1 MPKIA
6 IAIVISLL
14 AGFAAAALMLNEA
27 DPIAAEVSG
36 FDSSA
41 QIDDRLKALEDAV
54 SAERQARQLLEEE
67 LFILYEHLESLE
79 GVQPGNNSPQVAVE
93 LSEAMVEARAR
104 EYRARSRGY
113 SGNDTDQRR
122 AALLAAGFSPSRA
135 DWVIQRESEL
145 RMEAMQSRYEAMRS
159 GEPTSMGY
167 DFTNP
172 DSALRNEIGD
182 AQYETYLQANGRS
195 TAVGVGAVFD
205 SSPAQTAGLLPGD
218 EITHYDGA
226 RVFNTF
232 DLTRQTMEGD
242 AGQSVVVNI
251 TRDGIPMQVVIPR
264 GPLGINSSR
273 RR

>member
-6 IAIVISLL
+6 IAIVISLF
-14 AGFAAAALMLNEA
+14 AGFAAAALMLKEA

-36 FDSSA
+36 FDSGA
-41 QIDDRLKALEDAV
+41 AIDDRLKTLEDAV

-67 LFILYEHLESLE
+67 LFILYEQLESLE
-79 GVQPGNNSPQVAVE
+79 GMQPGNNSPQVVAEVTD
-93 LSEAMVEARAR
+93 AMAEARVR
-104 EYRARSRGY
+104 EVRARSRGY
-113 SGNDTDQRR
+113 NGSDTDQRR

-135 DWVIQRESEL
+135 DWIIQRESEL

-159 GEPTSMGY
+159 GEPTNMGY
-167 DFTNP
+167 DFANP
-172 DSALRNEIGD
+172 ESALRSEIGD

-195 TAVGVGAVFD
+195 TAVGVGTVFD
-205 SSPAQTAGLLPGD
+205 SSPAQTAGLLAGD

-226 RVFNTF
+226 RIFNTF

-242 AGQSVVVNI
+242 AGQSVVVDI

-264 GPLGINSSR
+264 GPLGINTNR